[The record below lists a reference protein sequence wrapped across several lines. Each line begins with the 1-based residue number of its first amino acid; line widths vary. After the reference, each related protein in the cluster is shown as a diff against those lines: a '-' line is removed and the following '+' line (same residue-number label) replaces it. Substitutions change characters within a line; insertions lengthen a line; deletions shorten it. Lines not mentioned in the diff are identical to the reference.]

1 MATFVFDRTLADVQ
15 ALNEKGTYNA
25 ADLNRVKSAC
35 VEIAA
40 ALNAA
45 GIPVTLT
52 TWPRAT
58 WTLANIPTDTDLDVF
73 LENVG
78 KLKAAIPNTSPAV
91 PASYAYLTYEKANDI
106 EKILYEVEKALNNML
121 SIFPRAGVWTSGG
134 VIYEVNV

>member
-1 MATFVFDRTLADVQ
+1 MAIFVFDRTLADVQ

-35 VEIAA
+35 IEIAA

-52 TWPRAT
+52 TWTRAT
-58 WTLANIPTDTDLDVF
+58 WTLANIPTETDLEVF

-78 KLKAAIPNTSPAV
+78 KLKAAIPNASPAV

-134 VIYEVNV
+134 VIYEVNT

>member
-25 ADLNRVKSAC
+25 ADLNRIKSAC
-35 VEIAA
+35 IEIADALTA
-40 ALNAA
+40 AE
-45 GIPVTLT
+45 IPVTLT
-52 TWPRAT
+52 TWTRAT

-78 KLKAAIPNTSPAV
+78 KLKAAIPNASPAV

-134 VIYEVNV
+134 VIYEVNT